1 MDKRYLS
8 PRDEWKGRV
17 LVSTGGSKSNDESI
31 SDLSSIQG
39 LLERVSYTDDKAS
52 AKKSHNIICAPQE
65 QHHNQVGLGNKERA
79 SGQLNDTSGQGK
91 IRGAAEGAMGPPPE
105 KVGARQKED
114 HQEGMSVN
122 DTDIQITSLGNSSE
136 QEVIQWMDIERV
148 STPDKAGAD
157 KTDNLSFVL
166 PKEQNHKQEGLGNM
180 EGARGPPADT
190 DEQGRL
196 ARLAEMAMDQP
207 PHKAGAKLQEDHQQM
222 KDVGE
227 MVTTDAEYNVNG
239 KIAAGTETG
248 KGKQVRYSVAATQD
262 IINPNAIK
270 TSEKTVSN
278 HLGNHLPPIEF
289 ISV

>member
-17 LVSTGGSKSNDESI
+17 LVSTGRSKSNDESI

-39 LLERVSYTDDKAS
+39 LLERVSYTDDNAS
-52 AKKSHNIICAPQE
+52 AKKSHNIICASQE

-91 IRGAAEGAMGPPPE
+91 IRGAAEGAMGQPPE
-105 KVGARQKED
+105 KVGAGQKED

-148 STPDKAGAD
+148 STPDKAGDD
-157 KTDNLSFVL
+157 KTDNLRFVL
-166 PKEQNHKQEGLGNM
+166 PNEQNHKQEGLGNM

-196 ARLAEMAMDQP
+196 GGLVEMAMDRP
-207 PHKAGAKLQEDHQQM
+207 PHKAGAKVQEEHQQM
-222 KDVGE
+222 KDVRE
-227 MVTTDAEYNVNG
+227 MVTTEAEYNVNG
-239 KIAAGTETG
+239 KIAAGTERG
-248 KGKQVRYSVAATQD
+248 KGKQVRYSVAATQNS
-262 IINPNAIK
+262 INTAFDN
-270 TSEKTVSN
+270 
-278 HLGNHLPPIEF
+278 
-289 ISV
+289 